1 MDRDCRICGRPIER
15 GERGDLCWEHKL
27 PPQTDLFN
35 EARIPA
41 GSIKG
46 NPVLEQAATIVIQVV
61 EHHPE
66 VLDHDTVGQVDRAIL
81 AEVLLEEGLLGI
93 MDGSVNSRYPEN
105 RFRELMVK
113 TGGARAPESLRRGR
127 QWLVEHDH
135 IRLSAAAIRDATKKQ
150 AMIQNAMGGH

>member
-1 MDRDCRICGRPIER
+1 MDSDCQRCGRPTNNKRYCGPCADELR
-15 GERGDLCWEHKL
+15 ET
-27 PPQTDLFN
+27 QTDFF
-35 EARIPA
+35 
-41 GSIKG
+41 GSERVTIKG
-46 NPVLEQAATIVIQVV
+46 NPVLEQAACIILLVV
-61 EHHPE
+61 ERHPE

-105 RFRELMVK
+105 RFRELRVK
-113 TGGARAPESLRRGR
+113 PGGARAPESLRRGR

>member
-1 MDRDCRICGRPIER
+1 MEKECKTCGRPLMP
-15 GERGDLCWEHKL
+15 GDTGDYCAEHQA

-35 EARIPA
+35 EQRLT
-41 GSIKG
+41 IKG
-46 NPVLEQAATIVIQVV
+46 NPVLEQAACIILLVV
-61 EHHPE
+61 ERHPE

>member
-46 NPVLEQAATIVIQVV
+46 NPVLEQVV
-61 EHHPE
+61 ERHPE

-81 AEVLLEEGLLGI
+81 AEVLLDAGLRDRLLTADTR
-93 MDGSVNSRYPEN
+93 MEAVAV
-105 RFRELMVK
+105 FREELVA
-113 TGGARAPESLRRGR
+113 TGGPRAPESLRRGR

-135 IRLSAAAIRDATKKQ
+135 IRLSAAAIRAAAKHQ
-150 AMIQNAMGGH
+150 AHIQGAMGGK